1 MQRAHTIERNELIIE
16 MYNTGKTVK
25 EISKEMNLGKEYV
38 RRILVEANVVEE
50 YKCNRISN
58 ETKEKIIQKLTDKV
72 PQWKIAIDL
81 NVPRHVVGYYA
92 YAYSFSDITHRRISP
107 DDIEKMLYLR
117 NHEGLNNT
125 TIATRIGCNE
135 MTVYKYIGRQP
146 KELTKIYHDAGAAI
160 NSIRTQAQNEAKAV
174 MRRLALEEQR
184 KAKEARLEAERIE
197 RERIE
202 ALRVA
207 KENEIKEMLSALGI
221 PADSIR
227 IESVEAGTA
236 FLNNLITR
244 ATELSAG
251 A

>member
-1 MQRAHTIERNELIIE
+1 MQRAHTIERNELVIE
-16 MYNTGKTVK
+16 MYKSGKTIK
-25 EISKEMNLGKEYV
+25 EISKEMNLGKEYT
-38 RRILVEANVVEE
+38 RKILVEAGVVTERT
-50 YKCNRISN
+50 CNRISM
-58 ETKEKIIQKLTDKV
+58 ETRDRILEMLKESI
-72 PQWKIAIDL
+72 PYGNIAAECGVTISI
-81 NVPRHVVGYYA
+81 VSYYA
-92 YAYSFSDITHRRISP
+92 YAYNLTTPSISK
-107 DDIEKMLYLR
+107 EQVETMLQLR
-117 NHEGLNNT
+117 KEGLNNNL
-125 TIATRIGCNE
+125 IANRMGISY
-135 MTVYKYIGRQP
+135 MTVIKHIGSQP
-146 KELTKIYHDAGAAI
+146 AEITKIYTEAGVKI
-160 NSIRTQAQNEAKAV
+160 HQIR
-174 MRRLALEEQR
+174 
-184 KAKEARLEAERIE
+184 KEAQALAKGFFVRKEAEEAERIERERLEAERLE